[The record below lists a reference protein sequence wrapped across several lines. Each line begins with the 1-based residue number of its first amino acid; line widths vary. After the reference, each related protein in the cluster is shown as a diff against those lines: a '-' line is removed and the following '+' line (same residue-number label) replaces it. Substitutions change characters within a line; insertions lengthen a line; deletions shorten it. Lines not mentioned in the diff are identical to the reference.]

1 MFDFLRGS
9 GMRSPSAAILRALE
23 ADSLPPGTVVS
34 TLGVVQSRGTYS
46 GRKVTY
52 IRVFDPKR
60 AVAQGVDV
68 LTQHGYQDLNAHPDL
83 VLRAGFIERDGR
95 VVLYARPP
103 GPAAEAP
110 PREPA
115 DRAAHADDERFV
127 APGKAR

>member
-1 MFDFLRGS
+1 MGCSNGARVSRTCGAPLVS
-9 GMRSPSAAILRALE
+9 G
-23 ADSLPPGTVVS
+23 VS
-34 TLGVVQSRGTYS
+34 TGWKRFSR
-46 GRKVTY
+46 VTAL
-52 IRVFDPKR
+52 FDPKR

-103 GPAAEAP
+103 GPAAAAP

-115 DRAAHADDERFV
+115 DRAAHAGDERFV
-127 APGKAR
+127 FPGKAR